1 MADGPLAPSARGGD
15 AAQPED
21 YVSRHAL
28 RRGPA
33 PGWGANR
40 GPGGE
45 PGPEDRARGG
55 WSEEGA
61 AEPERGPE
69 GSAVPAEG
77 CLQGSWMAPVKIS
90 HVVSFSS
97 QSAISGGYRRVPPP
111 FPPRPER
118 DGGDGMGRKLGRDAA
133 SLCDVQDP
141 KYPVENLLR
150 EDGHQPWLGCPRDRS
165 RQLRVELQL
174 ERASAIGYVDVGNCG
189 CAFLQIEVGRSSWP
203 LDQPF
208 LTLVPSVALMTPAD
222 SKLGQN
228 RCGVR
233 MFKEADFL
241 ALAVG
246 QKWDRLRLT
255 CSQPFNKQGQFGL
268 SFIRLRTPQ
277 DAEHPP
283 PSRQGLEDAEPA
295 DSPWRS
301 SPAFCRTFFTELRSS
316 SREEEELKSHLQQLE
331 PGARSPARLSRPA
344 QMVLSA
350 ARSRASR
357 PRTGTG
363 DPGGDTELPAEDT
376 GGPAVPGLA
385 QDTSAAPTSA
395 RRQQPRRQR
404 APSPAGRA
412 LLAASRSG
420 GRARARSHRERRPR
434 RGDSG
439 GDGSQEETGVC
450 PICSGRFSLDLL
462 PVHASRCGEEEP
474 ATAWPSSP
482 LVSPD
487 AWVSPSFWVSCPI
500 CELPFD
506 AAEVE
511 RHASTCGEQG

>member
-1 MADGPLAPSARGGD
+1 
-15 AAQPED
+15 
-21 YVSRHAL
+21 
-28 RRGPA
+28 
-33 PGWGANR
+33 
-40 GPGGE
+40 
-45 PGPEDRARGG
+45 
-55 WSEEGA
+55 
-61 AEPERGPE
+61 
-69 GSAVPAEG
+69 
-77 CLQGSWMAPVKIS
+77 MAPVKIS

-97 QSAISGGYRRVPPP
+97 
-111 FPPRPER
+111 
-118 DGGDGMGRKLGRDAA
+118 
-133 SLCDVQDP
+133 QDP

-150 EDGHQPWLGCPRDRS
+150 EDGHRPWLGCPRDRS

-174 ERASAIGYVDVGNCG
+174 ERASAIGYVDVGPSPPLARCPPDGGGGAEPHVPPRFNAGNCG

-222 SKLGQN
+222 SKLDQN

-277 DAEHPP
+277 DAEHPQHP
-283 PSRQGLEDAEPA
+283 SPSRQGLARLLPVG
-295 DSPWRS
+295 
-301 SPAFCRTFFTELRSS
+301 LRISVSRS
-316 SREEEELKSHLQQLE
+316 SREEEQLKSRLQQLE

-350 ARSRASR
+350 ARNRASR
-357 PRTGTG
+357 PRMGMG
-363 DPGGDTELPAEDT
+363 DPGGDAELLAEHT
-376 GGPAVPGLA
+376 GSPAVPGSA
-385 QDTSAAPTSA
+385 QDVPAAPTRA
-395 RRQQPRRQR
+395 RRQPHRRQR
-404 APSPAGRA
+404 APSPAGRTLPA
-412 LLAASRSG
+412 TSRSG
-420 GRARARSHRERRPR
+420 GRARARSHRERRAR

-439 GDGSQEETGVC
+439 GDSSQEETGIC

-462 PVHASRCGEEEP
+462 PVHASCCGEEDNT
-474 ATAWPSSP
+474 AAWPSSP

-487 AWVSPSFWVSCPI
+487 ACVSCPI

-506 AAEVE
+506 VAEVE
-511 RHASTCGEQG
+511 RHASTCGEQ

>member
-1 MADGPLAPSARGGD
+1 
-15 AAQPED
+15 
-21 YVSRHAL
+21 
-28 RRGPA
+28 
-33 PGWGANR
+33 
-40 GPGGE
+40 
-45 PGPEDRARGG
+45 
-55 WSEEGA
+55 
-61 AEPERGPE
+61 
-69 GSAVPAEG
+69 
-77 CLQGSWMAPVKIS
+77 MAPVKIS

-97 QSAISGGYRRVPPP
+97 Q
-111 FPPRPER
+111 
-118 DGGDGMGRKLGRDAA
+118 
-133 SLCDVQDP
+133 DP
-141 KYPVENLLR
+141 KYPVENLLL
-150 EDGHQPWLGCPRDRS
+150 EDGHRPWLSCPRDRS

-189 CAFLQIEVGRSSWP
+189 CAFLQVEVGRSSWP
-203 LDQPF
+203 LDRPF

-277 DAEHPP
+277 DAEHPEHP
-283 PSRQGLEDAEPA
+283 LPSRQGLEDVEPT

-301 SPAFCRTFFTELRSS
+301 SPAFCRTFFPEPRSS
-316 SREEEELKSHLQQLE
+316 SREEEQLKSRLQQLE
-331 PGARSPARLSRPA
+331 PGASSTARLSRPA

-363 DPGGDTELPAEDT
+363 DPGGDTELPGEDI
-376 GGPAVPGLA
+376 GGPAALGPA
-385 QDTSAAPTSA
+385 QDVPAAPTRA
-395 RRQQPRRQR
+395 RRQLSRRQR
-404 APSPAGRA
+404 APSPASRA
-412 LLAASRSG
+412 LPATFRSG
-420 GRARARSHRERRPR
+420 GRARARSHRERRAR

-439 GDGSQEETGVC
+439 GDSSQEETGIC

-462 PVHASRCGEEEP
+462 PVHASRCGEEDP
-474 ATAWPSSP
+474 AAAWPSSP

-487 AWVSPSFWVSCPI
+487 AWVSCPI

>member
-1 MADGPLAPSARGGD
+1 
-15 AAQPED
+15 
-21 YVSRHAL
+21 
-28 RRGPA
+28 
-33 PGWGANR
+33 
-40 GPGGE
+40 
-45 PGPEDRARGG
+45 
-55 WSEEGA
+55 
-61 AEPERGPE
+61 
-69 GSAVPAEG
+69 
-77 CLQGSWMAPVKIS
+77 MAPVKIS

-97 QSAISGGYRRVPPP
+97 
-111 FPPRPER
+111 
-118 DGGDGMGRKLGRDAA
+118 
-133 SLCDVQDP
+133 QDP

-165 RQLRVELQL
+165 RQLRAELQL

-203 LDQPF
+203 LDRPF

-283 PSRQGLEDAEPA
+283 TSRQGLPRLLPVGLTV
-295 DSPWRS
+295 SV
-301 SPAFCRTFFTELRSS
+301 CRS
-316 SREEEELKSHLQQLE
+316 SREEEQLKSRLQQLE

-376 GGPAVPGLA
+376 GGPAVPGEPEL
-385 QDTSAAPTSA
+385 S
-395 RRQQPRRQR
+395 QR
-404 APSPAGRA
+404 LCRA

-420 GRARARSHRERRPR
+420 GRARARSHRERRAR

-439 GDGSQEETGVC
+439 GDSRQEETGLC

-462 PVHASRCGEEEP
+462 PVHASRCGEEDP
-474 ATAWPSSP
+474 AAAWPSSP
-482 LVSPD
+482 LASPD
-487 AWVSPSFWVSCPI
+487 AWVSPGSCPI

-511 RHASTCGEQG
+511 RHASTCGEQ